1 MNRIERDKQRSR
13 MKKQIDDIMRNN
25 PEYARRHK
33 EEQEDNVMRAFRTFI
48 LISVDYLERFCGFGN
63 KRINRYLDFVNQ
75 SVKYVEDDPEYFVE
89 LAKEM
94 KKELASEQLIEEL
107 ADVLVAADAVGI
119 PIFESCDNSKWRRW
133 AARIRKEREM

>member
-33 EEQEDNVMRAFRTFI
+33 EDQEDNVMRAFRTFI
-48 LISVDYLERFCGFGN
+48 LISVDYLERSCGFGN

-75 SVKYVEDDPEYFVE
+75 SLRYVEEDPDYFKALAAE
-89 LAKEM
+89 L
-94 KKELASEQLIEEL
+94 KKEVDIDFIELWKKQE
-107 ADVLVAADAVGI
+107 
-119 PIFESCDNSKWRRW
+119 ERR
-133 AARIRKEREM
+133 

>member
-25 PEYARRHK
+25 PEYVRRHK

-63 KRINRYLDFVNQ
+63 KRINKYLDFVNK
-75 SVKYVEDDPEYFVE
+75 SLRYVEEDPDYFKALAAE
-89 LAKEM
+89 L
-94 KKELASEQLIEEL
+94 KKEIGIDFIELWKEQ
-107 ADVLVAADAVGI
+107 AD
-119 PIFESCDNSKWRRW
+119 
-133 AARIRKEREM
+133 ER

>member
-33 EEQEDNVMRAFRTFI
+33 EEQEDNVMRAIRTFI

-63 KRINRYLDFVNQ
+63 KRINRYLDFVNK
-75 SVKYVEDDPEYFVE
+75 SLRYVEEDPDYFKALAAE
-89 LAKEM
+89 L
-94 KKELASEQLIEEL
+94 KKEIGIDFIELWKEQ
-107 ADVLVAADAVGI
+107 AD
-119 PIFESCDNSKWRRW
+119 
-133 AARIRKEREM
+133 ER

>member
-48 LISVDYLERFCGFGN
+48 LISVDYLERFCGFG
-63 KRINRYLDFVNQ
+63 KKHINRYLDFVNK
-75 SVKYVEDDPEYFVE
+75 SLRYVEEDPDYFKALAAE
-89 LAKEM
+89 L
-94 KKELASEQLIEEL
+94 KKE
-107 ADVLVAADAVGI
+107 VGI
-119 PIFESCDNSKWRRW
+119 DFIELW
-133 AARIRKEREM
+133 KELPERYEEGE